1 MSFYHTLCV
10 NEYTE
15 NLIQFWIYLRHEK
28 KYIYTLLILGLL
40 SGCTQVVTAPIS
52 IAGSAVSA
60 TADVAG
66 SVAGA
71 AVDVVTDDEDEK

>member
-1 MSFYHTLCV
+1 MTLA
-10 NEYTE
+10 
-15 NLIQFWIYLRHEK
+15 
-28 KYIYTLLILGLL
+28 LL

-60 TADVAG
+60 TVDVAG

-71 AVDVVTDDEDEK
+71 AVNVATSGSDDDEEKKD